1 MRRIFIIFFPML
13 LIGCARPAIQIDA
26 SAVEQGNAASPVG
39 LLEVHR
45 GNSGEGFGLAIGESV
60 GESLFCTASV
70 LADGRVATSS
80 DCLRNKKRDFAVEDM
95 EFHLNRQGS
104 TETNSWKIE
113 KAEELDGIA
122 YLTVV
127 GPLAIAGDNALLRQV
142 SLASGD
148 LPLDEKSTK
157 LAARALSV
165 GTPND
170 DGVAVVSVVE
180 TEVEFS
186 AAGFTYREA
195 LPEEKTEKN
204 RNSTRRRTRDQRDR
218 DRERTW
224 PWNRDREEDRKRDGE
239 TRAERED
246 REDRE
251 ERRRRREEDDR
262 DQRERDG
269 ILRVTSFRA
278 NGLRGGETA
287 GTPIVVDGKVIGM
300 IRRGGTRSGLDNV
313 RWFDKRRER

>member
-1 MRRIFIIFFPML
+1 MRPSLILLFPL
-13 LIGCARPAIQIDA
+13 LLAGCARPAIQIDA
-26 SAVEQGNAASPVG
+26 SAVEQANGASPVG

-45 GNSGEGFGLAIGESV
+45 GNSGEGFGLSIGETI

-80 DCLRNKKRDFAVEDM
+80 DCLRNKKREFAVEDM

-113 KAEELDGIA
+113 KAEELDGVA
-122 YLTVV
+122 YLTPV
-127 GPLAIAGDNALLRQV
+127 GPLETAGEEAVRRQV
-142 SLASGD
+142 SLASSD
-148 LPLDEKSTK
+148 LPLDEKITK

-165 GTPND
+165 GLPNE

-195 LPEEKTEKN
+195 PPEEKKEKS
-204 RNSTRRRTRDQRDR
+204 RSSTRRRTRDQRDR
-218 DRERTW
+218 DRAL
-224 PWNRDREEDRKRDGE
+224 PWNRDREEDRRRDGE

-251 ERRRRREEDDR
+251 ERRRRRDEEDR
-262 DQRERDG
+262 DQRDRDG

-278 NGLRGGETA
+278 NGLRGAETA
-287 GTPIVVDGKVIGM
+287 GTPIMVDGKVIGM